1 MTDVLN
7 KELIEELKAI
17 MEDDFGELLAEFLRE
32 SERQYLQ
39 AETAWDAGDYDIL
52 RRAAHSLKGSC
63 ANIGAQVLQETCATL
78 EQSAKERELGEVPEL
93 LQHARSQLTE
103 VCDALRVI

>member
-7 KELIEELKAI
+7 TELIEELKAI
-17 MEDDFGELLAEFLRE
+17 MEDDFGELLGEFLRE

-39 AETAWDAGDYDIL
+39 AQTAWKSGDYDVL

-63 ANIGAQVLQETCATL
+63 ANIGAQVLQHTCAAL
-78 EQSAKERELGEVPEL
+78 EQSAKDQELAPVPEL
-93 LQHARSQLTE
+93 LQHARTQLTE
-103 VCDALRVI
+103 VCDRLKTL